1 MQVPSNKI
9 EDEQE
14 YVSLKTPR
22 THQSGINYDDD
33 ENSEIL
39 QVKIKNINNKSIKQ
53 KKKKKIKNSIIEEI
67 TNEDL

>member
-1 MQVPSNKI
+1 MQVPSNKN